1 MSRKD
6 YKQGAAD
13 AMNAYEAFARKQ
25 EEATRHVGDQIGRL
39 SNDVAELGKS
49 VEFISDYITDK
60 EKQALYQANMPVDIA
75 KLDETD
81 QYLLV
86 AVLYELAQQEP
97 PTEEQQNYIRAVQ
110 KYLKVQD
117 VQRNIDLAVVE
128 NIPDTATIIAVMQ
141 AVMEYFYLGTHPGT
155 YTEDEMDF
163 LDSFMANR
171 KTRKEITA
179 RIKAIVNAVGKQ
191 GLAEKYGFVPELDEE
206 ETQNQHSAEFQP
218 FSAEIADRIAVKTG
232 WRNGDRV
239 RKNRKITN
247 TMFANPKYCETINFI
262 AVERDSTICGIDK
275 RTGVEK
281 AYIDKK
287 KWSITDV
294 KYQDLILLDN
304 DENNVCILNLATNE
318 CIELCVPG
326 YYRSWGKYISD
337 RFIIYHN
344 KNYEMQAFDILS
356 KSAWII
362 KGTSGAPIRASDVVI
377 HGDVM
382 YYLEDQGLG
391 KDDILV
397 EYDLLKRG
405 GKVFCDQSFSC
416 TNSRIYVNGTR
427 IYIITKEDGSGYTF
441 RGNIKVYTGTLRE
454 TPFVISEIAC
464 YPCGYRP
471 NFLITNSGNFL
482 YNGSTG
488 DSTILCAYTFET
500 GEHIIVEENA
510 DSMNTIL
517 SIGNFVYFE
526 KEECV
531 YRTDLHTKECCM
543 V

>member
-39 SNDVAELGKS
+39 SDDVAELGKS
-49 VEFISDYITDK
+49 VGFISDYITDK
-60 EKQALYQANMPVDIA
+60 EKQALYQANMPLDIA
-75 KLDETD
+75 ELDETD

-110 KYLKVQD
+110 KYLKVRD

-171 KTRKEITA
+171 KTRKEIMA

-191 GLAEKYGFVPELDEE
+191 GLAEKYGFVPEPEEE
-206 ETQNQHSAEFQP
+206 ETQNQNNAEFFP
-218 FSAEIADRIAVKTG
+218 FSPEIADRIAVKTG
-232 WRNGDRV
+232 WRNGDRA

-247 TMFANPKYCETINFI
+247 TMFANPKYCETNNFI
-262 AVERDSTICGIDK
+262 AVERDNSICGIEK

-287 KWSITDV
+287 KWTITGV

-304 DENNVCILNLATNE
+304 DDNNVCILNLATNE
-318 CIELCVPG
+318 CMELYVPG
-326 YYRSWGKYISD
+326 YYRSWGKYISN

-344 KNYEMQAFDILS
+344 ENYEMQAFDIIS
-356 KSAWII
+356 RSAWII
-362 KGTSGAPIRASDVVI
+362 KGTSGSQIRATDVVI
-377 HGDVM
+377 HGDTL

-391 KDDILV
+391 KDDVLV
-397 EYDLLKRG
+397 EYDLSNRS
-405 GKVFCDQSFSC
+405 GKVICGQSFSS
-416 TNSRIYVNGTR
+416 TNSRIYVHGNC
-427 IYIITKEDGSGYTF
+427 IYIITKEDEPGYTF
-441 RGNIKVYTGTLRE
+441 RGNIKVYKE
-454 TPFVISEIAC
+454 TCGEVPFEISEVAC

-471 NFLITNSGNFL
+471 NYLITNSGSFL

-488 DSTILCAYTFET
+488 DSTILCAYIFET
-500 GEHIIVEENA
+500 GEHIVVDENA
-510 DSMNTIL
+510 DSMNTVL
-517 SIGNFVYFE
+517 AIGNYVYYE
-526 KEECV
+526 KGECV
-531 YRTDLHTKECCM
+531 YRTDLRTKECCM
-543 V
+543 I